1 MKYLKII
8 SLTIVLFMF
17 GCSAKK
23 SDLDLLTIPK
33 KDYEF
38 KNVETHYWL
47 LPGDDEDV
55 RLPDY
60 MGNALT
66 NYNCKFILPDKF
78 GYRLMGI
85 GDFDIHP
92 DCYSDL
98 NGSIQIN
105 IKNAIL
111 KEDNDPESYRYHMI
125 QELFEGKPEKYE
137 KELIGIMQ
145 VFDSSVEVISE
156 KTEYYEG
163 RNGSIITATNVVTRR
178 TATFTKEKN
187 IFNQTFYRKSNIPDI
202 VVKVSW
208 YDDKIKE
215 ITDPNIYNYPLQIIN
230 SLIITEKS

>member
-1 MKYLKII
+1 
-8 SLTIVLFMF
+8 
-17 GCSAKK
+17 
-23 SDLDLLTIPK
+23 
-33 KDYEF
+33 
-38 KNVETHYWL
+38 
-47 LPGDDEDV
+47 
-55 RLPDY
+55 

-98 NGSIQIN
+98 NESIQIN

-111 KEDNDPESYRYHMI
+111 KEDNDPESDRYHMI
-125 QELFEGKPEKYE
+125 RELFEGKPEKYE

-178 TATFTKEKN
+178 TATFTNEKN

-215 ITDPNIYNYPLQIIN
+215 ITDPNIYNYPLQILN
-230 SLIITEKS
+230 SLIITERS

>member
-1 MKYLKII
+1 M
-8 SLTIVLFMF
+8 
-17 GCSAKK
+17 
-23 SDLDLLTIPK
+23 
-33 KDYEF
+33 
-38 KNVETHYWL
+38 
-47 LPGDDEDV
+47 
-55 RLPDY
+55 
-60 MGNALT
+60 
-66 NYNCKFILPDKF
+66 
-78 GYRLMGI
+78 
-85 GDFDIHP
+85 
-92 DCYSDL
+92 
-98 NGSIQIN
+98 IN

-111 KEDNDPESYRYHMI
+111 KEDNDPESDRYHMI

-178 TATFTKEKN
+178 TATFTNEKN

-215 ITDPNIYNYPLQIIN
+215 ITDPNIYNYPLQILN
-230 SLIITEKS
+230 SLIITERS